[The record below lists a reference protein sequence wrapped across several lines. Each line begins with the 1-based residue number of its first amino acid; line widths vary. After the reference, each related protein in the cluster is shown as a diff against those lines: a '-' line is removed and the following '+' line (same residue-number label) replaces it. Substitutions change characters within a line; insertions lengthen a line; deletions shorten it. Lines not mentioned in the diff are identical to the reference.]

1 LVVTS
6 SYGLTNCE
14 GNVVTVDSDNL
25 ELLVQR
31 IQKQL
36 APTAEVLHNVH
47 LPGRVS
53 NTERQIDVLVR
64 QKIGQ
69 YEMLIIIDAK
79 DHSRP
84 VDLPGVEQFIAVIKD
99 VGAHRGVLV
108 CPTGFTEAAKTTARA
123 HGIDLYSP
131 VDTEPHKWQMR
142 VTVPMVCDFRSAAI
156 GFGVST
162 TVPKPFRM
170 PLDFYNLLMAHE
182 VGSERQLG
190 IPMPYALDR
199 WNRGDF
205 PTEPG
210 KYDYLPLF
218 DQKTVLLDNG
228 YNELIP
234 MDVTVS
240 IWVEQQFFFG
250 NLPIKQISG
259 FKDELSGAVIT
270 NAFTT
275 GIFNPDDVYDN
286 WQPIASIEAAPQ
298 KPLMILTG
306 LMGYDEK
313 DA

>member
-1 LVVTS
+1 MT
-6 SYGLTNCE
+6 T
-14 GNVVTVDSDNL
+14 DSDNL

-31 IQKQL
+31 IQQQL
-36 APTAEVLHNVH
+36 APTAEVLHNVQ
-47 LPGRVS
+47 LPGRRS
-53 NTERQIDVLVR
+53 KTNRQIDVLVR

-69 YEMLIIIDAK
+69 YEMLIVLDAK
-79 DHSRP
+79 DHARP
-84 VDLPGVEQFIAVIKD
+84 IDVNGIGEFVALVDD
-99 VGAHRGVLV
+99 VCAHKGALV
-108 CPTGFTEAAKTTARA
+108 CPQGFSESAKTMARA

-142 VTVPMVCDFRSAAI
+142 ITVPMVCDFRSAAI

-162 TVPKPFRM
+162 TAPKPFRM
-170 PLDFYNLLMAHE
+170 RMDFYNVLMAYE
-182 VGSERQLG
+182 VGTEKELG
-190 IPMPYALDR
+190 MPMPYALDR
-199 WNRGDF
+199 WNRGGF
-205 PTEPG
+205 STEPG
-210 KYDYLPLF
+210 THEYIPLF

-228 YNELIP
+228 YGELIP

-250 NLPIKQISG
+250 NLSIKQISG
-259 FKDELSGAVIT
+259 FKDELYGHVIT

-286 WQPIASIEAAPQ
+286 WQRIDSIEAAPQ

-313 DA
+313 EA